1 MMMEGAEW
9 SSFNGIS
16 VNDEAN
22 FMAQLFPNCSLEQE
36 LESCSLALSSSCYS
50 GMTEDD
56 RLDSSSFFSTDDKNF
71 NSYCLSQ
78 GSNYSGGSSST
89 VGYPYH
95 ENFCLSETHQIFAA
109 NDNSCHFPVDLCP
122 SASKNFIQRFPG
134 NPMERSDSLNLE
146 ISCGGSFEDQ
156 PEFSENKNL
165 QLKQEYEMSEVE
177 PASEDRSSGLFESG
191 KKRSRISEKGKR
203 SVRTKRNQKNGSD
216 DEDNAPDFTKQNSS
230 TSSEELEE
238 CNGSQELGSKET
250 ATVKMNGKTRAS
262 RGAATDPQSLYARK
276 RRERINERLRILQNL
291 VPNGTKVDISTM
303 LEEAVHYVKFLQLQI
318 KLLSSDEMWM
328 YAPLAY
334 NGVDFGLDSKISAQ
348 L

>member
-1 MMMEGAEW
+1 MMMEAEW
-9 SSFNGIS
+9 GSFNGIS
-16 VNDEAN
+16 VNDEAD

-50 GMTEDD
+50 G
-56 RLDSSSFFSTDDKNF
+56 
-71 NSYCLSQ
+71 NS
-78 GSNYSGGSSST
+78 
-89 VGYPYH
+89 
-95 ENFCLSETHQIFAA
+95 
-109 NDNSCHFPVDLCP
+109 
-122 SASKNFIQRFPG
+122 
-134 NPMERSDSLNLE
+134 MERSDSLNLE

-156 PEFSENKNL
+156 PELSENKHL

-177 PASEDRSSGLFESG
+177 PASETEAVAYLRVERKDLEFL
-191 KKRSRISEKGKR
+191 
-203 SVRTKRNQKNGSD
+203 RTKRNQKSGSD

-250 ATVKMNGKTRAS
+250 AAAVKMNGKTRAS

-276 RRERINERLRILQNL
+276 RRERINERLRILQSL

-334 NGVDFGLDSKISAQ
+334 NGVDFGLDSKISA
-348 L
+348 LL